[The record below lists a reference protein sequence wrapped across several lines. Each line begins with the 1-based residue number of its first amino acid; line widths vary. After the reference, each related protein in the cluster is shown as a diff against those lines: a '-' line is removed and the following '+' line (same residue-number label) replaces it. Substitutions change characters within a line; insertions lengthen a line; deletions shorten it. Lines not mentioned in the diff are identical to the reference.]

1 MRARRRPPHDK
12 GTDPLSGILQLI
24 DNQLNM
30 KFFSGRG
37 FDEIRTSSPWF
48 LSNLLREVL
57 GELRALYVYS
67 AFNPSNQ
74 FLAVTHNNPAHPDIV
89 AEALEACFMQSQ

>member
-1 MRARRRPPHDK
+1 
-12 GTDPLSGILQLI
+12 
-24 DNQLNM
+24 M
-30 KFFSGRG
+30 KLFSGCG

-67 AFNPSNQ
+67 AFSPSNQ
-74 FLAVTHNNPAHPDIV
+74 SLAVTHDDTTRTDIV
-89 AEALEACFMQSQ
+89 AELLEGGFLQP

>member
-1 MRARRRPPHDK
+1 MIMIIMIK
-12 GTDPLSGILQLI
+12 GQTLYQAFGLQLI

-30 KFFSGRG
+30 KFLSGRG

-48 LSNLLREVL
+48 LSNLLREVR

-67 AFNPSNQ
+67 AFSPSNQ
-74 FLAVTHNNPAHPDIV
+74 SLAVTHDNPTHADIV
-89 AEALEACFMQSQ
+89 AELLEGGFLQP

>member
-1 MRARRRPPHDK
+1 MIMIK
-12 GTDPLSGILQLI
+12 GQTLYQAFGLQLI
-24 DNQLNM
+24 DNQLNLN
-30 KFFSGRG
+30 FLSGRG

-67 AFNPSNQ
+67 AFSPSNQ
-74 FLAVTHNNPAHPDIV
+74 FLALTHDNPTHADIV
-89 AEALEACFMQSQ
+89 SEALEACFMQSQ